1 MMIALSFLFDNYG
14 LYPND
19 LVDNSFIIDD
29 KLYKVEEI
37 KNYSEEDMN
46 SLVNFSIE
54 IKKVI
59 GKDYQIIK
67 NRKNQY
73 ITRNV
78 NENNVL
84 ISVPIYK
91 VNYYDIIN
99 FNIFFQNKNINYK
112 VSQMIDIWLERYTNI
127 QNSCFNALNNED
139 KYYNDIYIAVSYS
152 FGLAENAISYLADA
166 KLDYGDEI
174 ERLVLSHIRLNSLDS
189 YSFLNPLNMIYD
201 SIVRDY
207 AELYKFNLIDLI
219 ELNKITDYL
228 NLTQKEATLLMARV
242 LYPTK
247 VFDILEDN
255 YLNDDYKFN
264 KASEYFKTIDKEL
277 QRIKN
282 LHKLLIK
289 KYNIR
294 PIKWLLK

>member
-78 NENNVL
+78 NASYAL

-112 VSQMIDIWLERYTNI
+112 VSQMIDIWLERYNNI

-174 ERLVLSHIRLNSLDS
+174 ERLVLSHVRLNSLDS

>member
-78 NENNVL
+78 NENYVL

-99 FNIFFQNKNINYK
+99 FNMFFQNKNINYK

>member
-78 NENNVL
+78 NANYVL

-99 FNIFFQNKNINYK
+99 FNMFFQKKNINYK

>member
-78 NENNVL
+78 NASYAL

-99 FNIFFQNKNINYK
+99 FNMFFQNKNINYK
-112 VSQMIDIWLERYTNI
+112 VSQMIDIWLERYNNI

-174 ERLVLSHIRLNSLDS
+174 ERLVLSHVRLNSLDS

>member
-78 NENNVL
+78 NANYVL

-99 FNIFFQNKNINYK
+99 FNMFFQNKNINYK

-174 ERLVLSHIRLNSLDS
+174 ERLVLSHVRLNSLDS

>member
-78 NENNVL
+78 NANYVL

-99 FNIFFQNKNINYK
+99 FNMFFQNKNINYK

-282 LHKLLIK
+282 LHNLLIT
-289 KYNIR
+289 
-294 PIKWLLK
+294 

>member
-78 NENNVL
+78 NENYVL

-99 FNIFFQNKNINYK
+99 FNMFFQNKNINYK

-255 YLNDDYKFN
+255 YLNEDYKFN

>member
-78 NENNVL
+78 NANYVL

-99 FNIFFQNKNINYK
+99 FNMFFQNKNINYK